1 MDQSIVRKQ
10 LGLLFLS
17 TYEQWAGGLIYILNL
32 IRALNLLED
41 SQKPSL
47 IIFHGFESPLSD
59 IRSINYPYIQF
70 KQVNSP
76 SIIGKIF
83 LRCKR
88 VITGKAAFYSALP
101 ETVYPYNK
109 YVFLGKKP
117 IYWIPDF
124 QEWYLPHMFSEAEIK
139 KRKTHQ
145 SEIADSG
152 GKVVL
157 SSQDALN
164 DFKKF
169 YPESKCELR
178 LLRFASLL
186 PDFSHLDIDAIR
198 EKYSLEG
205 TYFMSPNQ
213 FWAHKNHILVLKA
226 ISSLKK
232 YNLDFKVVFTGSP
245 SDYRNSG
252 FFKQL
257 EEYVEL
263 HQIGPWVKFL
273 GFIDRLDQLCL
284 MKNARAIIQPS
295 LFEGWSTVVEDAKAM
310 NQFIML
316 SDLPV
321 HKEQADANCIFF
333 ERNSEKG
340 LAALIQQFTLSKPSI
355 TKIDYG
361 KNIREFSET
370 IIKVLQH

>member
-1 MDQSIVRKQ
+1 MGQSIIRKQ

-47 IIFHGFESPLSD
+47 TIFHGFDSPVGD
-59 IRSINYPYIQF
+59 IRSINYPYIRY

-76 SIIGKIF
+76 NIIERIF
-83 LRCKR
+83 LKGKR
-88 VITGKAAFYSALP
+88 IITGKSAFYPSLP
-101 ETVYPYNK
+101 ETVYPYHK
-109 YVFLGKKP
+109 YIFLGKAP

-124 QEWYLPHMFSEAEIK
+124 QEWYLPNMFSETEIK
-139 KRKTHQ
+139 KRKTDQ
-145 SEIADSG
+145 LEIANSG
-152 GKVVL
+152 GKVVF

-169 YPESKCELR
+169 FPENTCELR

-186 PDFSHLDIDAIR
+186 PEFNHLDISAIR
-198 EKYSLEG
+198 QKYSLDG
-205 TYFMSPNQ
+205 TYFMCPNQ

-226 ISSLKK
+226 ISSLKEH
-232 YNLDFKVVFTGSP
+232 NLDFRVVFTGSP
-245 SDYRNSG
+245 SGHKNGG

-263 HQIGPWVKFL
+263 HQIGRWVKFL

-310 NQFIML
+310 NQFIIL

-321 HKEQADANCIFF
+321 HEEQADANCVFF
-333 ERNSEKG
+333 ERNSEEE
-340 LAALIQQFTLSKPSI
+340 LATLIRQFALSEPPIIKLNY
-355 TKIDYG
+355 DA
-361 KNIREFSET
+361 NIKEFSNT